1 MSKAKE
7 EKEPE
12 VITEEITVVGIAE
25 AEELQLSGWRLI
37 DVTQIEN
44 DETGLTQK
52 KYKFRKE

>member
-1 MSKAKE
+1 MATAK

-12 VITEEITVVGIAE
+12 VIEKEKTVVGIAE
-25 AEELQLSGWRLI
+25 AEKLQLSGWQLI

-52 KYKFRKE
+52 KYKFRKD